1 MDDIWGIIFYI
12 GSFSLGF
19 MLNIFVV
26 VVVVVVTSIPQDNDS
41 ILLSDT

>member
-12 GSFSLGF
+12 GSFSVGI
-19 MLNIFVV
+19 MLNIF

>member
-26 VVVVVVTSIPQDNDS
+26 VVVVTSIPQDNDS